1 MKNSGRGLLMLLA
14 SAAAYCGLSMAAEP
28 QTYRMPVELTAED
41 FITKVYGVLSPD
53 RSRAELC
60 RDCRTMLDLMPEED
74 NMGLWIQSDDG
85 YEVSYYGMRI
95 PDVAAMASIER
106 DSIADFAF
114 FFLFPYTDATR
125 EEMNRRQASFSGSL
139 LQEMQDIGALMA
151 AEPGPE
157 DSLFEATGEYAGN
170 FVDLRLADEPAVS
183 GGGRY
188 VLYLTVEPGG
198 APESARMPIPEAIT
212 KAGR

>member
-1 MKNSGRGLLMLLA
+1 MLLA

-85 YEVSYYGMRI
+85 YEVVITACAY
-95 PDVAAMASIER
+95 
-106 DSIADFAF
+106 
-114 FFLFPYTDATR
+114 
-125 EEMNRRQASFSGSL
+125 
-139 LQEMQDIGALMA
+139 
-151 AEPGPE
+151 
-157 DSLFEATGEYAGN
+157 
-170 FVDLRLADEPAVS
+170 
-183 GGGRY
+183 
-188 VLYLTVEPGG
+188 
-198 APESARMPIPEAIT
+198 RMWPPWP
-212 KAGR
+212 R